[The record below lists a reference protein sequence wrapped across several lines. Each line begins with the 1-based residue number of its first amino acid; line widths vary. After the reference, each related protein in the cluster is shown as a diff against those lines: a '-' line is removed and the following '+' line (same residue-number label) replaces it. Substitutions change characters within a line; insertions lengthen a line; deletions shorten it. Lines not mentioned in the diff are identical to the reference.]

1 MSSLL
6 PTQTQAEAKPSFTPA
21 SSGLLQRKCACGGS
35 AGLDDECEACRNKRL
50 QRRSA
55 NGAEPVS
62 VPPIVHEAL
71 CSPGQPLD
79 ATTRAFMEPRFGHDF
94 SEVRVHTDAKA
105 VESAQTVNAVAY
117 TVGKD
122 IVFDESKYEP
132 RSREGSRLLAHELT
146 HVIQQNAAAPVDSLK
161 ASSPDT
167 SAELEAEKISND
179 VMSATANVKPSIRET
194 TPSIQLQGES
204 KEKSG
209 TWWQKIKQFVG
220 AEPADE
226 EKLLSDLNTGLKRSQ
241 KLCEMGSIFESNP
254 EAATRLKQAGEKFG
268 SIASILGKGL
278 SIRSAARDIVHFIDA
293 IETLEG
299 LDIQKDPEKAAM
311 AFGKLFASAGR
322 LGKRLPNGPWS
333 GYFEWLANSENFF
346 TNMRRKINPEER
358 WKRQFEEIEK

>member
-1 MSSLL
+1 MFLDKIKTVFSIR
-6 PTQTQAEAKPSFTPA
+6 PVTAKV
-21 SSGLLQRKCACGGS
+21 LQRKCSCGAS
-35 AGLDDECEACRNKRL
+35 AGLDGECEECRNKRL
-50 QRRSA
+50 QRRSV
-55 NGAEPVS
+55 NGDEPAS

-71 CSPGQPLD
+71 RSPGQPLD
-79 ATTRAFMEPRFGHDF
+79 ATTRAFMEPRFGHNF

-122 IVFDESKYEP
+122 VVFDENKYAP

-161 ASSPDT
+161 ASSPDA

-179 VMSATANVKPSIRET
+179 VTSATADAKPSIRET
-194 TPSIQLQGES
+194 PPSIQLQGES

-254 EAATRLKQAGEKFG
+254 EAAARLKQAGEKFG
-268 SIASILGKGL
+268 SISNVLGKGL
-278 SIRSAARDIVHFIDA
+278 SLRGTARDIVRFIDA

-311 AFGKLFASAGR
+311 AFDKLFASAGK
-322 LGKRLPNGPWS
+322 LGKRLPAGPWS
-333 GYFEWLANSENFF
+333 GYFEWLANFENFF

-358 WKRQFEEIEK
+358 WKRQFEEIEQ